1 MLRRLKFFG
10 AGALISI
17 LFLSMGP
24 ENRMKDTFY
33 AYIDY
38 FNPEKRVVDQLLISD
53 SIIYNEL
60 SSVEVENILEG
71 AWVNHD
77 LTNKSSNPQ
86 FFVIENI
93 IKDKNMRVS
102 INFYD
107 REERKDSVGDLK
119 RYTKSEIISVEE
131 ISQISSRSYKS
142 YFSLIGIFL
151 VIMIPVSLLVRK
163 LIRKRSLKDE

>member
-38 FNPEKRVVDQLLISD
+38 FNPEKRVVEQLLISD
-53 SIIYNEL
+53 SIIYNGVSL
-60 SSVEVENILEG
+60 VEIENILEG

-77 LTNKSSNPQ
+77 LTNKSSYPQ

-93 IKDKNMRVS
+93 IDEKNRRVS

-163 LIRKRSLKDE
+163 LIRKRSLEDE

>member
-53 SIIYNEL
+53 SIIYNDV
-60 SSVEVENILEG
+60 SSVEIENILEG

-77 LTNKSSNPQ
+77 LTNKSSYPQ

-93 IKDKNMRVS
+93 IDDKNKRVS
-102 INFYD
+102 INFYN
-107 REERKDSVGDLK
+107 REERKDSGGVLK

-163 LIRKRSLKDE
+163 LIRKRSLEDE

>member
-53 SIIYNEL
+53 SIIYNDV
-60 SSVEVENILEG
+60 SSVEIKNILEG

-77 LTNKSSNPQ
+77 LTNKSSYPQ

-93 IKDKNMRVS
+93 IDEKNRRVS

-119 RYTKSEIISVEE
+119 RYTKSEIISLEE
-131 ISQISSRSYKS
+131 IFQISSRSYKS

-163 LIRKRSLKDE
+163 LIRKRSLEDE

>member
-38 FNPEKRVVDQLLISD
+38 FNPEKRVVEQLLISD
-53 SIIYNEL
+53 SIIYNGVSLFEI
-60 SSVEVENILEG
+60 ENILEG

-77 LTNKSSNPQ
+77 LTNKSSYPQ

-93 IKDKNMRVS
+93 IDEKNMRVS

-163 LIRKRSLKDE
+163 LIRKRSLEDE

>member
-38 FNPEKRVVDQLLISD
+38 FNPEKRVVEQLLISD
-53 SIIYNEL
+53 SIIYNGVSLFEI
-60 SSVEVENILEG
+60 ENILEG

-77 LTNKSSNPQ
+77 LTNKSSYPQ

-93 IKDKNMRVS
+93 IDEKNRRVS

-163 LIRKRSLKDE
+163 LIRKRSLEDE

>member
-38 FNPEKRVVDQLLISD
+38 FNPEKRVVEQLLISD
-53 SIIYNEL
+53 SIIYNGVSL
-60 SSVEVENILEG
+60 VEIENILEG

-77 LTNKSSNPQ
+77 LTNKSSYPQ

-93 IKDKNMRVS
+93 IDEKNRRLS

-107 REERKDSVGDLK
+107 REERKDSGGVLK

-163 LIRKRSLKDE
+163 LIRKRSLEDE

>member
-53 SIIYNEL
+53 SIIYNAV
-60 SSVEVENILEG
+60 SSVEIENILEG

-77 LTNKSSNPQ
+77 LTNKSSYPQ

-93 IKDKNMRVS
+93 IDDKNKRVS
-102 INFYD
+102 INFYN
-107 REERKDSVGDLK
+107 REERKDSGGVLK

-163 LIRKRSLKDE
+163 LIRKRSLEDE

>member
-10 AGALISI
+10 VGALISI

-53 SIIYNEL
+53 SIIYNAV
-60 SSVEVENILEG
+60 SSVEIENILEG
-71 AWVNHD
+71 AWVNHY
-77 LTNKSSNPQ
+77 LTNKSSYPQ

-93 IKDKNMRVS
+93 IDEKNRRVS

-119 RYTKSEIISVEE
+119 RYTKSEIISVEQ

-163 LIRKRSLKDE
+163 LIRKRSLEDE

>member
-53 SIIYNEL
+53 SIIYNGV
-60 SSVEVENILEG
+60 SSVEIENILEG

-77 LTNKSSNPQ
+77 LTNKSSYPQ

-93 IKDKNMRVS
+93 IDEKNRRVS

-107 REERKDSVGDLK
+107 REERKDSGGDLK

-163 LIRKRSLKDE
+163 LIRKRSLEDE

>member
-38 FNPEKRVVDQLLISD
+38 FNPEKRVVEQLLISD
-53 SIIYNEL
+53 SIIYNGVSL
-60 SSVEVENILEG
+60 VEIENILEG

-77 LTNKSSNPQ
+77 LTNKSSYPQ

-93 IKDKNMRVS
+93 IDEKNRRVS

-107 REERKDSVGDLK
+107 REERKDSGGVLK

-163 LIRKRSLKDE
+163 LIRKRSLEDE

>member
-53 SIIYNEL
+53 SIIYNDV
-60 SSVEVENILEG
+60 SSVEIDNILEG

-77 LTNKSSNPQ
+77 LTNKSSYPQ

-93 IKDKNMRVS
+93 IEDKNKRVS

-107 REERKDSVGDLK
+107 REERKDSGGVLK

-163 LIRKRSLKDE
+163 LIRKRSLEDE

>member
-53 SIIYNEL
+53 SIIYNDV
-60 SSVEVENILEG
+60 SSVEIKNILEG

-77 LTNKSSNPQ
+77 LTNKSSM
-86 FFVIENI
+86 F
-93 IKDKNMRVS
+93 S
-102 INFYD
+102 C
-107 REERKDSVGDLK
+107 
-119 RYTKSEIISVEE
+119 TKIASD
-131 ISQISSRSYKS
+131 
-142 YFSLIGIFL
+142 
-151 VIMIPVSLLVRK
+151 MI
-163 LIRKRSLKDE
+163 

>member
-53 SIIYNEL
+53 SIIYNDV
-60 SSVEVENILEG
+60 SSVEIENILEG

-77 LTNKSSNPQ
+77 LTNKSSYPQ

-93 IKDKNMRVS
+93 IDEKNRRVS

-163 LIRKRSLKDE
+163 LIRKRSLEDE

>member
-10 AGALISI
+10 AGSLISI

-24 ENRMKDTFY
+24 ENRIQDTFY

-53 SIIYNEL
+53 SIIYNDV
-60 SSVEVENILEG
+60 SSFEIENILVG

-77 LTNKSSNPQ
+77 LTNKSSYPQ

-93 IKDKNMRVS
+93 IDEKNRRVS

-163 LIRKRSLKDE
+163 LIRKRSLEDE

>member
-38 FNPEKRVVDQLLISD
+38 FNPEKRVVEQLLISD
-53 SIIYNEL
+53 SIIYNDV
-60 SSVEVENILEG
+60 SSVEIENILEG

-77 LTNKSSNPQ
+77 LTNKSSYPQ

-93 IKDKNMRVS
+93 IDEKNRRVS

-163 LIRKRSLKDE
+163 LIRKRSLEDE

>member
-53 SIIYNEL
+53 SIIYNDV
-60 SSVEVENILEG
+60 SSVEIENILEG

-77 LTNKSSNPQ
+77 LTNKSSYPQ

-93 IKDKNMRVS
+93 IEDKNKRVS

-107 REERKDSVGDLK
+107 REERKDSGGVLK

-163 LIRKRSLKDE
+163 LIRKRSLEDE

>member
-53 SIIYNEL
+53 SIIYNDV
-60 SSVEVENILEG
+60 SSFEIENILVG

-77 LTNKSSNPQ
+77 LTNKSSYPQ

-93 IKDKNMRVS
+93 IDEKNRRVS

-163 LIRKRSLKDE
+163 LIRKRSLEDE

>member
-1 MLRRLKFFG
+1 MLRRLKFFV

-38 FNPEKRVVDQLLISD
+38 FNPEKRVVEQLLISD
-53 SIIYNEL
+53 SIIYNDV
-60 SSVEVENILEG
+60 SSVEIENILEG

-77 LTNKSSNPQ
+77 LTNKSSYPK

-93 IKDKNMRVS
+93 IDEKNRRLS

-107 REERKDSVGDLK
+107 REERKDSGGVLK

-163 LIRKRSLKDE
+163 LIRKRSLEDE

>member
-38 FNPEKRVVDQLLISD
+38 FNPEKRVVEQLLISD
-53 SIIYNEL
+53 SIIYNGVSLFEI
-60 SSVEVENILEG
+60 ENILEG

-77 LTNKSSNPQ
+77 LTNKSSYPQ

-93 IKDKNMRVS
+93 IEDKNKRVS

-107 REERKDSVGDLK
+107 REERKDSGGVLK

-163 LIRKRSLKDE
+163 LIRKRSLEDE

>member
-53 SIIYNEL
+53 SIIYNDV
-60 SSVEVENILEG
+60 SSVEIENILEG

-77 LTNKSSNPQ
+77 LTNKSSYPQ

-93 IKDKNMRVS
+93 IDEKNRRVS

-119 RYTKSEIISVEE
+119 RYTKSEIISLEE
-131 ISQISSRSYKS
+131 IFQISSRSYKS

-151 VIMIPVSLLVRK
+151 VIMIPVSLLVIK
-163 LIRKRSLKDE
+163 LIRKRSLEDE

>member
-38 FNPEKRVVDQLLISD
+38 FNPEKRVVEQLLISD
-53 SIIYNEL
+53 SIIYNGVSLFEI
-60 SSVEVENILEG
+60 ENILEG

-77 LTNKSSNPQ
+77 LTNKSSYPQ

-93 IKDKNMRVS
+93 IDEKNRRVS

-119 RYTKSEIISVEE
+119 RYTKSEIISLEE

-163 LIRKRSLKDE
+163 LIRKRSLEDE

>member
-38 FNPEKRVVDQLLISD
+38 FNPEKRVVEQLLISD
-53 SIIYNEL
+53 SIIYNGVSLFEI
-60 SSVEVENILEG
+60 ENILEG

-77 LTNKSSNPQ
+77 LTNKSSYPQ

-93 IKDKNMRVS
+93 IDDKNKRVS

-107 REERKDSVGDLK
+107 REERKDSGGVLK

-163 LIRKRSLKDE
+163 LIRKRSLEDE

>member
-53 SIIYNEL
+53 SIIYNAE
-60 SSVEVENILEG
+60 SSVEIENILEG

-77 LTNKSSNPQ
+77 LTNKSSYPQ

-93 IKDKNMRVS
+93 IDEKNRRVS

-163 LIRKRSLKDE
+163 LIRKRSLEDE

>member
-53 SIIYNEL
+53 SIIYNDV
-60 SSVEVENILEG
+60 SSVEIENILEG

-77 LTNKSSNPQ
+77 LTNKSSYPQ

-93 IKDKNMRVS
+93 IDEKNRRVS

-107 REERKDSVGDLK
+107 REERKDSLGDLK

-163 LIRKRSLKDE
+163 LIRKRSLEDE

>member
-38 FNPEKRVVDQLLISD
+38 FNPEKRVVEQLLISD
-53 SIIYNEL
+53 SIIYNGVSLFEI
-60 SSVEVENILEG
+60 ENILEG

-77 LTNKSSNPQ
+77 LTNKSSYPQ

-93 IKDKNMRVS
+93 IDEKNRRVS

-119 RYTKSEIISVEE
+119 KYTKSEIISVEE

-163 LIRKRSLKDE
+163 LIRKRSLEDE

>member
-1 MLRRLKFFG
+1 MSINASRLETWILMIYDSFINTKFY
-10 AGALISI
+10 ISFI
-17 LFLSMGP
+17 FHIYSLA
-24 ENRMKDTFY
+24 R
-33 AYIDY
+33 
-38 FNPEKRVVDQLLISD
+38 LLISD
-53 SIIYNEL
+53 SIIYNDV
-60 SSVEVENILEG
+60 SSVEIENILEG

-77 LTNKSSNPQ
+77 LTNKSSYPK

-93 IKDKNMRVS
+93 IDEKNRRLS

-119 RYTKSEIISVEE
+119 SYTKSEIISVEE

-163 LIRKRSLKDE
+163 LIRKRSLEDE

>member
-53 SIIYNEL
+53 SIIYNDV
-60 SSVEVENILEG
+60 SSVEIENILEG

-77 LTNKSSNPQ
+77 LTNKSSYPQ

-93 IKDKNMRVS
+93 IDEKNRRVS

-119 RYTKSEIISVEE
+119 RYTKSEIISLEE
-131 ISQISSRSYKS
+131 IFQISSRSYKS

-163 LIRKRSLKDE
+163 LIRKRSLEDE

>member
-38 FNPEKRVVDQLLISD
+38 FNPEKRVVEQLLISD
-53 SIIYNEL
+53 SIIYNDV
-60 SSVEVENILEG
+60 SSVEIENILEG

-77 LTNKSSNPQ
+77 LTNKSSYPQ

-93 IKDKNMRVS
+93 IDDKNKRVS
-102 INFYD
+102 INFYN
-107 REERKDSVGDLK
+107 REERKDSGGVLK

-163 LIRKRSLKDE
+163 LIRKRSLEDE

>member
-53 SIIYNEL
+53 SIIYNDV
-60 SSVEVENILEG
+60 SSVEIENILEG

-77 LTNKSSNPQ
+77 LTNKSSYPQ

-93 IKDKNMRVS
+93 IDEKNRRVS

-142 YFSLIGIFL
+142 YYSLIGIFL

-163 LIRKRSLKDE
+163 LIRKRSLEDE

>member
-53 SIIYNEL
+53 SIIYNDV
-60 SSVEVENILEG
+60 SSVEIENILEG

-77 LTNKSSNPQ
+77 LTNKSSYPQ

-93 IKDKNMRVS
+93 IEEKNRRVS

-163 LIRKRSLKDE
+163 LIRKRSLEDE

>member
-38 FNPEKRVVDQLLISD
+38 FNPEKRVVEQLLISD
-53 SIIYNEL
+53 SIIYNGVSL
-60 SSVEVENILEG
+60 VEIENILEG

-77 LTNKSSNPQ
+77 LTNKSSYPQ

-93 IKDKNMRVS
+93 IDDKNKRVS

-107 REERKDSVGDLK
+107 REERKDSGGVLK

-163 LIRKRSLKDE
+163 LIRKRSLEDE

>member
-53 SIIYNEL
+53 SIIYNDV
-60 SSVEVENILEG
+60 SSVEIENILEG

-77 LTNKSSNPQ
+77 LTNKSSYPQ

-93 IKDKNMRVS
+93 IDEKNRRVS

-107 REERKDSVGDLK
+107 KEERKDSLGDLK
-119 RYTKSEIISVEE
+119 RYTKSEIISLEE
-131 ISQISSRSYKS
+131 IFQISSRSYKS

-151 VIMIPVSLLVRK
+151 VIMIPVSLLVIK
-163 LIRKRSLKDE
+163 LIRKRSLEDE

>member
-38 FNPEKRVVDQLLISD
+38 FNPEKRVVEQLLISD
-53 SIIYNEL
+53 SIIYNGVSLFEI
-60 SSVEVENILEG
+60 ENILEG
-71 AWVNHD
+71 AWVNHV
-77 LTNKSSNPQ
+77 LTNKSSYPQ

-93 IKDKNMRVS
+93 IEDKNKRVS

-163 LIRKRSLKDE
+163 LIRKRSLEDE

>member
-38 FNPEKRVVDQLLISD
+38 FNPEKRVVEQLLISD
-53 SIIYNEL
+53 SIIYNGVSLFEI
-60 SSVEVENILEG
+60 ENILEG

-77 LTNKSSNPQ
+77 LTNKSSYPQ

-93 IKDKNMRVS
+93 IDDKNKRVS
-102 INFYD
+102 INFYN
-107 REERKDSVGDLK
+107 REERKDSGGVLK

-163 LIRKRSLKDE
+163 LIRKRSLEDE

>member
-10 AGALISI
+10 AGSLFSI

-53 SIIYNEL
+53 SIIYNAV
-60 SSVEVENILEG
+60 SSVEIENILEG

-77 LTNKSSNPQ
+77 LTNKSSYPQ

-93 IKDKNMRVS
+93 IDEKNRRVS

-107 REERKDSVGDLK
+107 REERKDSLGDLK

-163 LIRKRSLKDE
+163 LIRKRSLEDE